1 MAAKLLLTVIYV
13 HSIVKIIKSQESI
26 DTTTTEKPLDPG
38 PESFRLSLPPPI
50 LDLPPPGSQVKP
62 RNQGDLETFENA
74 LNSLP
79 GQPIRIRKKFSNANP
94 VSSEI
99 AKASRAQE
107 WSKLFGF
114 EGIINY
120 VLIFFKTYIAW

>member
-13 HSIVKIIKSQESI
+13 HSIVKIIKSQES
-26 DTTTTEKPLDPG
+26 TTTKPLDPG
-38 PESFRLSLPPPI
+38 PESFRLSLPPPS
-50 LDLPPPGSQVKP
+50 LNLPPPGSQVKP

>member
-13 HSIVKIIKSQESI
+13 HSIIKIIKSQESI

-38 PESFRLSLPPPI
+38 PESFRLSLPPTN
-50 LDLPPPGSQVKP
+50 LNLPPPGSQVKP
-62 RNQGDLETFENA
+62 RSQVDLETFENA

-94 VSSEI
+94 ASSEI

-114 EGIINY
+114 EGK
-120 VLIFFKTYIAW
+120 LRFHEK